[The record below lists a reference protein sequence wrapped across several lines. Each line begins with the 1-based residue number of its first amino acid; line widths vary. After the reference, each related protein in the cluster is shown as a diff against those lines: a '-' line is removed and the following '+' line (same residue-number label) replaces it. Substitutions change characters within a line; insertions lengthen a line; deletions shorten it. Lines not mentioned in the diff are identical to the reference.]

1 MAETFDIPA
10 LFSELNRDEGR
21 RLKPY
26 LDAVG
31 KLTIGVGRNLTDV
44 GISESECDILLEND
58 IARTLAWL
66 DLKLPWWR
74 HMDKVRQRVLINM
87 TFNLGSKVL
96 TFVNTLAAMQH
107 ANYAAAANGMLAS
120 KWAKQV
126 GKRAQRLSNMMR
138 TGKTEEKL

>member
-1 MAETFDIPA
+1 MTEIFDIAA
-10 LFSELNRDEGR
+10 LSYELNRDEGR

-26 LDAVG
+26 LDTVG

-44 GISESECDILLEND
+44 GISESECDMLLEND
-58 IARTLAWL
+58 IARTRAWL

-74 HMDKVRQRVLINM
+74 DMDKVRQRVLINM

-126 GKRAQRLSNMMR
+126 GARANRLADMMR
-138 TGKTEEKL
+138 TGKT